1 MNFVCANAALAAPA
15 RDPMS
20 DDPMAG
26 QAAPSTA
33 EIEAEKLRTSVQR
46 AAALRLRV
54 MSAVVLAPLVLVVT
68 LIGGWAFAVLVAAA
82 GLVMVFEWS
91 RVIDGAGITRDSILH
106 ALIVVV
112 VAGMAGA
119 GYPGLA
125 LVATACGTLAAV
137 GLATERH
144 HAARWPIL
152 GTPYVAVPIIALIW
166 LRGFDEQGLRHMI
179 WLLALVW
186 ATDTAAYSVGRSFG
200 GPKLAPSISPNK
212 TWSGFIGGI
221 VAAGLVGA
229 VAAKLADRTDVM
241 EMVFLSAFIAV
252 WAELGDL
259 AESALKRGFQVKDT
273 GSLIP
278 GHGGMLDRLDSLL
291 FAAPIA
297 ALWLFAQGEGSLP

>member
-1 MNFVCANAALAAPA
+1 MARASDLVSDQHSPDFASDPA
-15 RDPMS
+15 S
-20 DDPMAG
+20 DAG
-26 QAAPSTA
+26 VAR
-33 EIEAEKLRTSVQR
+33 IQR

-54 MSAVVLAPLVLVVT
+54 MSAIILAPLVLIVT
-68 LIGGWAFAVLVAAA
+68 LMGGWAFAVLVAAA

-91 RVIDGAGITRDSILH
+91 RVIDGAGVTRDSILH
-106 ALIVVV
+106 AMIVLL
-112 VAGMAGA
+112 VAGLSGA
-119 GYPGLA
+119 GFPGLA

-144 HAARWPIL
+144 HAARWPML

-166 LRGFDEQGLRHMI
+166 LRGYDEQGLRHMI

-186 ATDTAAYSVGRSFG
+186 ATDTAAFSVGRTFG

-212 TWSGFIGGI
+212 TWSGFVGGI
-221 VAAGLVGA
+221 AGAGLVGA
-229 VAAKLADRTDVM
+229 VAAKLADRGDIW
-241 EMVFLSAFIAV
+241 ELILLSAFIAI

-278 GHGGMLDRLDSLL
+278 GHGGMLDRMDSLL

-297 ALWLFAQGEGSLP
+297 ALWLFVQGDGALP